1 MKKLIILTSC
11 IFLLFII
18 GTIGNLNKSDWVTIE
33 NNTFRAEFADTD
45 KAKTIGLSK
54 YNSIEEDFA
63 MVFEFE
69 DGASPTFWMK
79 GMKFPIDIIFVN
91 DSKIVHIYKNAYPP
105 KSDDEELEL
114 YRAPG
119 FVDTVVEIRAG
130 LSDRYG
136 FKKGDNVKIER

>member
-18 GTIGNLNKSDWVTIE
+18 GAIGNLNKSDWVTIE
-33 NNTFRAEFADTD
+33 KNTFRAEFADTD

-91 DSKIVHIYKNAYPP
+91 DSKIVHIYKNANPP

-119 FVDTVVEIRAG
+119 FVDTVIEIRAG
-130 LSDRYG
+130 LSDRYN